1 MSWLF
6 STSDSAIS
14 AKGVVNVL
22 ANRRGEEESIHNN
35 VLELLGTS
43 SEVATVD
50 RVIAQLQ
57 GLDLMKITLISDIT
71 NVTEEST

>member
-1 MSWLF
+1 MF

-22 ANRRGEEESIHNN
+22 ANRRGEEKSIHNN

>member
-1 MSWLF
+1 M
-6 STSDSAIS
+6 
-14 AKGVVNVL
+14 VNVL
-22 ANRRGEEESIHNN
+22 ANRRGEEKSIHNN

>member
-22 ANRRGEEESIHNN
+22 ANRRGEEKSIHNN